1 MTLEKIHEIT
11 SALKRGAEVKIKI
24 RGSHNSWVNLSLKDD
39 NISYKGISF
48 FDILDDNIAIC
59 ITEPKE
65 SRLPTYEEV
74 FKWFEE
80 GKTFKNISTKTFYKI
95 TLLREKNKEQPILIF
110 GMDYSI
116 QDFIKYFTD
125 KDGNSLMII
134 DK

>member
-24 RGSHNSWVNLSLKDD
+24 RGSHNSWINLSLKDD
-39 NISYKGISF
+39 NIS

-65 SRLPTYEEV
+65 PRLPTYEEV

-80 GKTFKNISTKTFYKI
+80 GKVFKHKGTKDFCKI
-95 TLLREKNKEQPILIF
+95 ETLRSKDDVIFIKILATNF
-110 GMDYSI
+110 SI
-116 QDFIKYFTD
+116 QQFVTYLTD
-125 KDGNSLMII
+125 KDGKSLMII
-134 DK
+134 D